1 MYVFCNV
8 LCTYVQKGRVY
19 VSQFYIYS
27 RASARLVAVTV
38 AALWQLPTIL
48 PRRRRWLSSI

>member
-1 MYVFCNV
+1 MYVFYNV

-27 RASARLVAVTV
+27 RASARLVAATV
-38 AALWQLPTIL
+38 AALGQLPTIL